1 MTSQQLLLGIN
12 TAEIVKKLKGSFT
25 SVSDQLAIEE
35 PLQFFWR
42 HGPDGVTQ
50 PLSMTMRTPGNDLA
64 LLAGH
69 LFTEGIISNKED
81 VIALDQT
88 CPNKVTATL
97 HKDIDISRIRDKNFM
112 TSSSCG
118 VCGKTSIEDI
128 FQKNSDDINKDL
140 TTISQS
146 YLNGLLDQL
155 EQAQSLFSL
164 TGGIHAAA
172 LFDQTGTLISLQ
184 EDVGRHNALDKLI
197 GNQLINGNQS
207 LSGHTVLLSGRASFE
222 LIQKAATADI
232 PIIIAVGAPSSA
244 AVQTA
249 QNNGQTLLG
258 FFKGDQF
265 NIYCNEYRI
274 QD

>member
-12 TAEIVKKLKGSFT
+12 NTEIIKKRKGCFT
-25 SVSDQLAIEE
+25 STSDQLAIEE
-35 PLQFFWR
+35 PLQLQWR
-42 HGPDGVTQ
+42 LSQQEEPY
-50 PLSMTMRTPGNDLA
+50 PLSMTMRTPGNDIA
-64 LLAGH
+64 LLAGY
-69 LFTEGIISNKED
+69 LFTEGIITNKED

-88 CPNKVTATL
+88 CSNKVTATL
-97 HKDIDISRIRDKNFM
+97 HKDIDISRIRDKNFI

-118 VCGKTSIEDI
+118 VCGKTAIEDL
-128 FQKNSDDINKDL
+128 FQKNSDDIKKDD
-140 TTISQS
+140 TSISQS

-172 LFDQTGTLISLQ
+172 LFDHTGTLISLQ

-197 GNQLINGNQS
+197 GNQLIDGNHT
-207 LSGHTVLLSGRASFE
+207 LSGHTLLLSGRASFE

-265 NIYCNEYRI
+265 NIYSHEYRI